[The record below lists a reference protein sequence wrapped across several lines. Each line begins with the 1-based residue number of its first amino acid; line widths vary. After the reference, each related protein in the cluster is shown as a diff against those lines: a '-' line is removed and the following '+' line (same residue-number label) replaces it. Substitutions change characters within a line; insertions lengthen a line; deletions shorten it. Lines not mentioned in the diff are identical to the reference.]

1 MMLNNTKNYRVQV
14 ESELEEL
21 IPGFM
26 KNRHNDVDKIRGMLA
41 DEDFEAIKLL
51 GHTMKG
57 NGAGY
62 GFERISELGKLI
74 EATACEKKVGEI
86 EKLVCDLSDFLQNVE
101 IEYV

>member
-1 MMLNNTKNYRVQV
+1 MPKNEKIYRVQI

-26 KNRHNDVDKIRGMLA
+26 KNRHLDIAKIKTMLQA
-41 DEDFEAIKLL
+41 NDFEAIKLV

-62 GFERISELGKLI
+62 GFNRISEIGRLI
-74 EATACEKKVGEI
+74 EETAKTEKGPGI
-86 EKLVCDLSDFLQNVE
+86 EQLILDLSDFLKYVE
-101 IEYV
+101 VEYI